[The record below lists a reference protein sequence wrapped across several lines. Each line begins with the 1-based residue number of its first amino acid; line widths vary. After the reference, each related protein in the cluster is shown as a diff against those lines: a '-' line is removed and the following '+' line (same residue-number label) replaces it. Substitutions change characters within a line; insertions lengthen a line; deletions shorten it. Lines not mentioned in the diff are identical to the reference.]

1 MCCMQFMGLDK
12 ELDMTERLNNNNPC
26 LQKLL
31 ALGFGYFQEAEQT
44 RKGRILPVVCMCTH
58 STPDMSVHGVSGV

>member
-1 MCCMQFMGLDK
+1 MLQFMGLDK
-12 ELDMTERLNNNNPC
+12 ELDMTERLINDNNPC

-31 ALGFGYFQEAEQT
+31 ALEFGHFQEAEQT

-58 STPDMSVHGVSGV
+58 PTPDMSVHGVSVV

>member
-1 MCCMQFMGLDK
+1 MLQFMGLDK

-44 RKGRILPVVCMCTH
+44 RKGRILPVVCVCTH
-58 STPDMSVHGVSGV
+58 PTPDMSVHGVSGV